1 MCVSKTD
8 MNMHLKNSKLVK
20 IVNNLDIAD
29 VSILEKGNYHF
40 LMKLIFYDTLNLSGI
55 EYIYFLLTIAIKN
68 NTRID
73 TPMKGTTMSVKALSS
88 DILCSKNS

>member
-1 MCVSKTD
+1 
-8 MNMHLKNSKLVK
+8 MNMHLKNSKQGK
-20 IVNNLDIAD
+20 IVNNLDILN
-29 VSILEKGNYHF
+29 VSIFEYGNYHF
-40 LMKLIFYDTLNLSGI
+40 LMKFIFYDTLNLSGT

-73 TPMKGTTMSVKALSS
+73 TPMKGTTMSVNALSS